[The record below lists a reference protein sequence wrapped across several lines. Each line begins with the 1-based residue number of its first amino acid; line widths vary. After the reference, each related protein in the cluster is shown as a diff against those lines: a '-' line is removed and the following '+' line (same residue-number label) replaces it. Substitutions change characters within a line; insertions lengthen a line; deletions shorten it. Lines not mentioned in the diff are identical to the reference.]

1 MGIKITTIHLLIVL
15 LIIIF
20 LLIIIN
26 IIIRN
31 KKIIIISNVSFAIV
45 IMIII
50 KLIVFPSVSNFE
62 KNFNPVS
69 IENLSESYV
78 LINQVVD
85 EQNDDIKYL
94 LSANTYEN
102 TKFRFFDIA
111 FNDGAFVNLTFYI
124 LFNDEYSFYEKSFQ
138 ITSSGKLLSQP
149 HRSIKLT
156 DGLSNSFIPLS
167 KIQEFFMGI
176 DDNLGLKLFDIES
189 SNNVNLTYRGIFYLS
204 DINNIKDM
212 YILHNNQL
220 KLISNYLSKID
231 LEKEYYFFHVFS
243 KDKYIYVLVST

>member
-15 LIIIF
+15 LVIIL

-26 IIIRN
+26 IIISN
-31 KKIIIISNVSFAIV
+31 KKIIIISNGSFVIV

-62 KNFNPVS
+62 KNFNPIS

-85 EQNDDIKYL
+85 EQNEDIKYL

-102 TKFRFFDIA
+102 TRFRVFDIA
-111 FNDGAFVNLTFYI
+111 FNDGAFINLTFDI

-149 HRSIKLT
+149 HRPIKLT

-167 KIQEFFMGI
+167 KIQEFFIGI
-176 DDNLGLKLFDIES
+176 DDNQGLKLFGIEP
-189 SNNVNLTYRGIFYLS
+189 SNNVNLTYRGIVYLS
-204 DINNIKDM
+204 DINNIQDI

-220 KLISNYLSKID
+220 KLISNYLSKFD
-231 LEKEYYFFHVFS
+231 SEKEYYFFHVFS